1 VSVDRPETRYAISEG
16 VNIAYQVVGTGPFD
30 LVYVPGWVSNVE
42 VMWEEPRMA
51 AFLERLASFA
61 RLIVFDKRGTGLSDP
76 VPDAELPGLERRMD
90 DVRAVMDAAGSERA
104 ALLGHSEGGNMCI
117 LFAATFPARTSALV
131 LVGCYAKRS
140 RTEDYPWAPDPVER
154 ERDIAE
160 TERTWG
166 RIDLTPTL
174 APSLADDRAFRDWHS
189 RYLRLSASP
198 RAAAAVLRM
207 NSQIDTRDVLPAIRV
222 PSLLIYRTGDYDVLV
237 DEGRWIA
244 SQIPDAR
251 FVELPG
257 ADHLMWAGDAET
269 ILDEIEGF
277 LTGVRRGPAPDRVLT
292 TVLFTDIAGSTERAA
307 KMGDHDWAGLIE
319 RHHAAIRREIDRFQ
333 GREVDTAGDGFLARF
348 DGPAR
353 AVRCAIGAGEAVRDL
368 GLEIRA
374 GVHTGEVELAGDT
387 IRGVA
392 VHIGARIAGLAA
404 PGQVLV
410 SRTVKD
416 LVAGSGLV
424 FEDRGEHELKGVPDR
439 WHLYAAAS
447 ERA

>member
-1 VSVDRPETRYAISEG
+1 VDRPETRYAVSDG
-16 VNIAYQVVGTGPFD
+16 VNIAYQVVGSGPFD
-30 LVYVPGWVSNVE
+30 LVYVPGWVSNVDM
-42 VMWEEPRMA
+42 MWEEPRLA

-90 DVRAVMDAAGSERA
+90 DVRAVMDSAGSDRA

-117 LFAATFPARTSALV
+117 LFAATFPERTSAMV
-131 LVGCYAKRS
+131 LVGSYAKRS
-140 RTEDYPWAPDPVER
+140 RTDDYPWAPDPLER
-154 ERDIAE
+154 EREIEE

-166 RIDLTPTL
+166 RADLTHTL
-174 APSLADDRAFRDWHS
+174 APSLAGDQAFRDWFS

-207 NSQIDTRDVLPAIRV
+207 NTQIDTRDVLPAIRV
-222 PSLLIYRTGDYDVLV
+222 PSLLIYRTGDQDVMV

-257 ADHLMWAGDAET
+257 ADHLMWAGDAEA
-269 ILDEIEGF
+269 ILDEIEEF

-307 KMGDHDWAGLIE
+307 AMGDRDWAGLLE
-319 RHHAAIRREIDRFQ
+319 RHHVVIRRELERFQ

-353 AVRCAIGAGEAVRDL
+353 AVRCAIGASDAVRDL

-424 FEDRGEHELKGVPDR
+424 FEDHGEHELKGVPDR
-439 WHLYAAAS
+439 WQLNAVAN

>member
-1 VSVDRPETRYAISEG
+1 VSVDRPETRYAMSEG

-42 VMWEEPRMA
+42 MMWEEPRMA
-51 AFLERLASFA
+51 AFLKRLASFA

-76 VPDAELPGLERRMD
+76 VPDAGLPGLERRMD

-117 LFAATFPARTSALV
+117 LFAATFPARTTAMV
-131 LVGCYAKRS
+131 LAGCYAKRS
-140 RTEDYPWAPDPVER
+140 RTDDYPWAPDPVER
-154 ERDIAE
+154 EREIAE

-166 RIDLTPTL
+166 RADVTPTL
-174 APSLADDRAFRDWHS
+174 APSLADDQAVRDWFS

-198 RAAAAVLRM
+198 RSAAALLQM
-207 NSQIDTRDVLPAIRV
+207 NTQIDTRDVLPAIRV
-222 PSLLIYRTGDYDVLV
+222 PSLLIYRTGDQDVLV

-257 ADHLMWAGDAET
+257 SDHLMWAGDAEA
-269 ILDEIEGF
+269 ILDEIESF

-307 KMGDHDWAGLIE
+307 AMGDRDWAGLLE
-319 RHHAAIRREIDRFQ
+319 RHHLAIRRELNRFQ
-333 GREVDTAGDGFLARF
+333 GLEVDTAGDGFLARF

-353 AVRCAIGAGEAVRDL
+353 AVRCAIGAGAAVRDL

-424 FEDRGEHELKGVPDR
+424 FEDHGEHELKGVPDR
-439 WHLYAAAS
+439 WHLYAVAS
-447 ERA
+447 

>member
-1 VSVDRPETRYAISEG
+1 VDRPETRYAVSEG
-16 VNIAYQVVGTGPFD
+16 VNIAYQVVGDGPFD

-42 VMWEEPRMA
+42 MMWEEPRMA

-117 LFAATFPARTSALV
+117 LFAATFPARTTAMV
-131 LVGCYAKRS
+131 LAGCYAKRS
-140 RTEDYPWAPDPVER
+140 RTDDYPWAPDPEQR

-166 RIDLTPTL
+166 RADLTATL
-174 APSLADDRAFRDWHS
+174 APSLAHDRAFRDWFS

-198 RAAAAVLRM
+198 RAAATLLRM
-207 NSQIDTRDVLPAIRV
+207 NTQIDTRDVLPAIRV
-222 PSLLIYRTGDYDVLV
+222 PSLLIYRTGDDDVQV
-237 DEGRWIA
+237 DEGRWMA
-244 SQIPDAR
+244 SRIPDAR

-257 ADHLMWAGDAET
+257 SDHLMWAGDAEA
-269 ILDEIEGF
+269 ILDEIEAF

-307 KMGDHDWAGLIE
+307 AMGDHDWAGLLE
-319 RHHAAIRREIDRFQ
+319 RHHVAIRRELDRFQ

-424 FEDRGEHELKGVPDR
+424 FEDHGEHELKGVPER
-439 WHLYAAAS
+439 WHLYAVAS

>member
-1 VSVDRPETRYAISEG
+1 VSEG
-16 VNIAYQVVGTGPFD
+16 VNIAYQVVGTGPID
-30 LVYVPGWVSNVE
+30 LVYVPGWVSNLE
-42 VMWEEPRMA
+42 MMWEEPRLA
-51 AFLERLASFA
+51 AFLDRLASFA

-117 LFAATFPARTSALV
+117 LFSATFPERTSALV
-131 LVGCYAKRS
+131 LVGSYAKRS
-140 RTEDYPWAPDPVER
+140 RSDDYPWAPDPVER
-154 ERDIAE
+154 EHEIAE

-166 RIDLTPTL
+166 RVDLAAAL
-174 APSLADDRAFRDWHS
+174 APSLAGDRAFRDWFS

-207 NSQIDTRDVLPAIRV
+207 NTQIDTRDVLPAIRV
-222 PSLLIYRTGDYDVLV
+222 PSLLIYRTGDPDVLV

-244 SQIPDAR
+244 SRISDAR

-257 ADHLMWAGDAET
+257 SDHLMWAGDAGA
-269 ILDEIEGF
+269 ILDEIEAF

-292 TVLFTDIAGSTERAA
+292 TVLFTDIVGSTQRAA
-307 KMGDHDWAGLIE
+307 EMGDHDWASLIE
-319 RHHAAIRREIDRFQ
+319 RHHAAIRRELNRFQ

-353 AVRCAIGAGEAVRDL
+353 AVRCAIGAGDAVRTL

-374 GVHTGEVELAGDT
+374 GVHTGEVELVGDAV
-387 IRGVA
+387 RGVA
-392 VHIGARIAGLAA
+392 VHICARIAGLAA

-416 LVAGSGLV
+416 LVAGSGLS
-424 FEDRGEHELKGVPDR
+424 FGDAGEHELKGVPDR
-439 WHLYAAAS
+439 WRLY
-447 ERA
+447 RVVG

>member
-1 VSVDRPETRYAISEG
+1 MDRPETRYAVSDG
-16 VNIAYQVVGTGPFD
+16 VHIAYQVVGTGPFD

-42 VMWEEPRMA
+42 MMWEEPRLA
-51 AFLERLASFA
+51 AFLRRLASFA

-90 DVRAVMDAAGSERA
+90 DVRAVMDAVGSERA

-117 LFAATFPARTSALV
+117 LFSATFPERTSALV

-140 RTEDYPWAPDPVER
+140 RTDDYPWAPDPVER

-166 RIDLTPTL
+166 RVDPTPTL
-174 APSLADDRAFRDWHS
+174 APSLADDQAFRDWVT

-207 NSQIDTRDVLPAIRV
+207 NTQIDTRDVLPAIRV
-222 PSLLIYRTGDYDVLV
+222 PTLLIYRTGDYDVLV
-237 DEGRWIA
+237 DEGRWMA
-244 SQIPDAR
+244 SRIPDAR

-257 ADHLMWAGDAET
+257 SDHLMWAGDAGA

-292 TVLFTDIAGSTERAA
+292 TVLFTDIARSTERAA
-307 KMGDHDWAGLIE
+307 EMGDHEWAGLIE
-319 RHHAAIRREIDRFQ
+319 RHHAVIRRELNQFQ
-333 GREVDTAGDGFLARF
+333 GLEVDTAGDGFLARF

-353 AVRCAIGAGEAVRDL
+353 AVRCAIGAGDAVRAL

-374 GVHTGEVELAGDT
+374 GVHTGEVELVGDA

-392 VHIGARIAGLAA
+392 VHIGARISGLAA

-416 LVAGSGLV
+416 LVAGSGLR
-424 FEDRGEHELKGVPDR
+424 FEDHGLHELKGIPDR
-439 WHLYAAAS
+439 WRLYRVS
-447 ERA
+447 

>member
-1 VSVDRPETRYAISEG
+1 MSEG

-42 VMWEEPRMA
+42 MMWEEPRMA
-51 AFLERLASFA
+51 AFLERLTSFA

-76 VPDAELPGLERRMD
+76 VADAELPGLERRMD

-117 LFAATFPARTSALV
+117 LFAATFPARTSAMV
-131 LVGCYAKRS
+131 LVGSYAKRS
-140 RTEDYPWAPDPVER
+140 RTDDYPWAPDPAQR
-154 ERDIAE
+154 ERDIEE

-166 RIDLTPTL
+166 RADLTPIL
-174 APSLADDRAFRDWHS
+174 APSLAGDQAFRDWLS

-198 RAAAAVLRM
+198 RAAATLLRM
-207 NSQIDTRDVLPAIRV
+207 NTQIDTRDVLPAIRV
-222 PSLLIYRTGDYDVLV
+222 PSLLIYRTGDDDVMV

-257 ADHLMWAGDAET
+257 SDHLMWAGDAEA
-269 ILDEIEGF
+269 ILDEIEAF

-307 KMGDHDWAGLIE
+307 AMGDRDWAGLLE
-319 RHHAAIRREIDRFQ
+319 RHHVAIRRELDRFQ

-392 VHIGARIAGLAA
+392 VHIGARIAGLAT

-424 FEDRGEHELKGVPDR
+424 FEDRGEHELKGVPDP
-439 WHLYAAAS
+439 WHLYAVS
-447 ERA
+447 NERA

>member
-1 VSVDRPETRYAISEG
+1 VDRPETRYALSDG
-16 VNIAYQVVGTGPFD
+16 VHIAYQVVGTGPFD

-42 VMWEEPRMA
+42 MMWEEPRLA

-76 VPDAELPGLERRMD
+76 VPDEKLPGLERRMD
-90 DVRAVMDAAGSERA
+90 DVRAVMDTAGSERA

-117 LFAATFPARTSALV
+117 LFSATFPERTSALV

-140 RTEDYPWAPDPVER
+140 RSGDYPWAPDPEER

-166 RIDLTPTL
+166 RVDPTPTL
-174 APSLADDRAFRDWHS
+174 APSLAGDQAFRDWFS

-222 PSLLIYRTGDYDVLV
+222 PSLLIYRSGDDDVLV

-244 SQIPDAR
+244 SRIPNAR

-257 ADHLMWAGDAET
+257 SDHLMWAGDAGA
-269 ILDEIEGF
+269 ILDEIEAF
-277 LTGVRRGPAPDRVLT
+277 LTGVRRGPALDRVLT

-307 KMGDHDWAGLIE
+307 EVGDHDWVGLIE
-319 RHHAAIRREIDRFQ
+319 RHHAAIRRELNRFQ

-353 AVRCAIGAGEAVRDL
+353 AVQCAIAAGDAVRAL

-374 GVHTGEVELAGDT
+374 GVHTGEVELVGHT

-424 FEDRGEHELKGVPDR
+424 FGDAGEHELKGVPDR
-439 WHLYAAAS
+439 WHLYRVAS
-447 ERA
+447 EGA

>member
-1 VSVDRPETRYAISEG
+1 VDRPETRYAVSDG

-42 VMWEEPRMA
+42 MMWEEPRMA

-76 VPDAELPGLERRMD
+76 VPDSELPGLERRMD

-117 LFAATFPARTSALV
+117 LFSATFPARTSAMV

-140 RTEDYPWAPDPVER
+140 RTDDYPWAPDPVER
-154 ERDIAE
+154 EREIAE

-166 RIDLTPTL
+166 RADLTPTL
-174 APSLADDRAFRDWHS
+174 APSLAGDRAFRDWLS

-207 NSQIDTRDVLPAIRV
+207 NTQIDTRDVLPAIRV
-222 PSLLIYRTGDYDVLV
+222 PSLLIYRTADQDVMV

-244 SQIPDAR
+244 SRIPDAR

-257 ADHLMWAGDAET
+257 SDHLMWAGDAEA
-269 ILDEIEGF
+269 ILDEIEEF
-277 LTGVRRGPAPDRVLT
+277 LTGVRRAPAADRVLT

-307 KMGDHDWAGLIE
+307 AMGDHDWAGLLE
-319 RHHAAIRREIDRFQ
+319 RHHVAIRRELDRFQ

-348 DGPAR
+348 NGPAR

-439 WHLYAAAS
+439 WHLYAVAS
-447 ERA
+447 DRA

>member
-1 VSVDRPETRYAISEG
+1 MSEG

-42 VMWEEPRMA
+42 MMWEEPRMA
-51 AFLERLASFA
+51 AFLKRLASFA

-140 RTEDYPWAPDPVER
+140 RTDVYPWAPDPVER
-154 ERDIAE
+154 EREIAE

-166 RIDLTPTL
+166 RADMTPTL
-174 APSLADDRAFRDWHS
+174 APSLADDQALRDWFA

-198 RAAAAVLRM
+198 RAAATLLRM
-207 NSQIDTRDVLPAIRV
+207 NTQIDTRDVLPAIRV
-222 PSLLIYRTGDYDVLV
+222 PSLLIYRTGDQDVMV

-244 SQIPDAR
+244 SRIPDAR

-257 ADHLMWAGDAET
+257 GDHLMWAGDAEA

-307 KMGDHDWAGLIE
+307 AMGDRDWAGLLE
-319 RHHAAIRREIDRFQ
+319 RHHVAIRRELNRFQ

-353 AVRCAIGAGEAVRDL
+353 AVRCAIGAGDAVRQL

-374 GVHTGEVELAGDT
+374 GVHTGEVELVDDT

-392 VHIGARIAGLAA
+392 VHIGARIAGLAS

-424 FEDRGEHELKGVPDR
+424 FEDHGEHELKGVPDL
-439 WHLYAAAS
+439 WHLYAVAN

>member
-1 VSVDRPETRYAISEG
+1 VEHPETRYALSDG
-16 VNIAYQVVGTGPFD
+16 VHIAYQVVGDGPFD

-42 VMWEEPRMA
+42 VMWEEPRLA
-51 AFLERLASFA
+51 AFLGRLASFA
-61 RLIVFDKRGTGLSDP
+61 RLIVFDKRGTGLSDS

-117 LFAATFPARTSALV
+117 LFSATFPERTSALV

-140 RTEDYPWAPDPVER
+140 RTDDYPWAPDPVER

-166 RIDLTPTL
+166 RVDPTPTL
-174 APSLADDRAFRDWHS
+174 APSLADDQAFRDWVR

-207 NSQIDTRDVLPAIRV
+207 NTQIDTRDVLPAIRV
-222 PSLLIYRTGDYDVLV
+222 PTLLIYRTGDYDVLV

-244 SQIPDAR
+244 SRIPDAR
-251 FVELPG
+251 FVELPRS
-257 ADHLMWAGDAET
+257 DHLMWAGDAGA

-292 TVLFTDIAGSTERAA
+292 TVLFTDIARSTERAA
-307 KMGDHDWAGLIE
+307 EMGDHDWAGLIE
-319 RHHAAIRREIDRFQ
+319 RHHAAIRRELNRFQ

-353 AVRCAIGAGEAVRDL
+353 AVRCAIAAGEAVRAL

-374 GVHTGEVELAGDT
+374 GVHTGEVELIGEA

-410 SRTVKD
+410 SGTVKD
-416 LVAGSGLV
+416 LVAGSGLR
-424 FEDRGEHELKGVPDR
+424 FEDRGLHELKGVPDR
-439 WHLYAAAS
+439 WRLYRVAD
-447 ERA
+447 

>member
-1 VSVDRPETRYAISEG
+1 VDRPETRYAVSDG
-16 VNIAYQVVGTGPFD
+16 VNIAYQVVGDGPFD

-42 VMWEEPRMA
+42 VMWEESRMA
-51 AFLERLASFA
+51 AFLERLGSFA

-76 VPDAELPGLERRMD
+76 VPDAELPGLEQRMD

-117 LFAATFPARTSALV
+117 LFAATFPARTTALV

-154 ERDIAE
+154 ERDIEE

-166 RIDLTPTL
+166 RVDLTSTL
-174 APSLADDRAFRDWHS
+174 APSVADDPAFRNWFS
-189 RYLRLSASP
+189 RYLRLAASP

-207 NSQIDTRDVLPAIRV
+207 NTQIDTRDVLPAIRV
-222 PSLLIYRTGDYDVLV
+222 PSLLIYRTGDADVQV
-237 DEGRWIA
+237 DEGRWMA

-257 ADHLMWAGDAET
+257 SDHLMWAGDAEA
-269 ILDEIEGF
+269 ILDEIEEF
-277 LTGVRRGPAPDRVLT
+277 LTGVRRGPTPDRVLT

-307 KMGDHDWAGLIE
+307 AMGDRDWAGLLE
-319 RHHAAIRREIDRFQ
+319 RHHTAIRRELDRFQ

-353 AVRCAIGAGEAVRDL
+353 AVRCALGAGDAVRDL

-374 GVHTGEVELAGDT
+374 GVHTGEVELVGDN

-424 FEDRGEHELKGVPDR
+424 FEDHGEHELKGVPDP
-439 WHLYAAAS
+439 WHLYAVA
-447 ERA
+447 R

>member
-1 VSVDRPETRYAISEG
+1 VNRPETRYALSEG

-30 LVYVPGWVSNVE
+30 LVYVPGWVSNVDM
-42 VMWEEPRMA
+42 MWEEPRLA
-51 AFLERLASFA
+51 AFLDRLASFA
-61 RLIVFDKRGTGLSDP
+61 RVIVFDKRGTGLSDP

-117 LFAATFPARTSALV
+117 LFSATFPERTSALV
-131 LVGCYAKRS
+131 LAGCYAKRL
-140 RTEDYPWAPDPVER
+140 RTADYPWAPDPVER
-154 ERDIAE
+154 EREIAE

-166 RIDLTPTL
+166 RVDLTPTL
-174 APSLADDRAFRDWHS
+174 APSLADDQAFRDWFS

-198 RAAAAVLRM
+198 RAAAALLRM
-207 NSQIDTRDVLPAIRV
+207 NTQIDTRAVLPAIRV
-222 PSLLIYRTGDYDVLV
+222 PSLLIYRTGDYDVLI

-244 SQIPDAR
+244 SRIPDAR
-251 FVELPG
+251 LVELPG
-257 ADHLMWAGDAET
+257 SDHLMWAGDAGE
-269 ILDEIEGF
+269 ILDEIEAF
-277 LTGVRRGPAPDRVLT
+277 LTGVRRGPTPDRVLT

-307 KMGDHDWAGLIE
+307 EMGDHDWAGLIE
-319 RHHAAIRREIDRFQ
+319 RHHAAIRRELNRFQ

-353 AVRCAIGAGEAVRDL
+353 AVRCAIAAGDAVRAL

-374 GVHTGEVELAGDT
+374 GVHTGEVELVGDAV
-387 IRGVA
+387 RGMA

-424 FEDRGEHELKGVPDR
+424 FEDQGEHDLKGVPDR
-439 WHLYAAAS
+439 WRLYRLAD
-447 ERA
+447 

>member
-1 VSVDRPETRYAISEG
+1 MSVDRAETRYAMSEG

-42 VMWEEPRMA
+42 MMWEEPRMA

-140 RTEDYPWAPDPVER
+140 RTDDYPWAPDPVER
-154 ERDIAE
+154 EREIAE

-166 RIDLTPTL
+166 RADPTPTL
-174 APSLADDRAFRDWHS
+174 APSLADDRAFRDWFS

-207 NSQIDTRDVLPAIRV
+207 NTQIDTRDVLPAIRV
-222 PSLLIYRTGDYDVLV
+222 PSLLIYRTGDQDVMV

-244 SQIPDAR
+244 SRIPDVR

-257 ADHLMWAGDAET
+257 ADHLMWAGDAEA

-307 KMGDHDWAGLIE
+307 AMGDRDWAGLLE
-319 RHHAAIRREIDRFQ
+319 RHHVAIRRELNRFQ

-353 AVRCAIGAGEAVRDL
+353 AVRCAIGAGDAVRDL

-424 FEDRGEHELKGVPDR
+424 FEDHGEHELKGVPDL
-439 WHLYAAAS
+439 WHLYAVGIP
-447 ERA
+447 